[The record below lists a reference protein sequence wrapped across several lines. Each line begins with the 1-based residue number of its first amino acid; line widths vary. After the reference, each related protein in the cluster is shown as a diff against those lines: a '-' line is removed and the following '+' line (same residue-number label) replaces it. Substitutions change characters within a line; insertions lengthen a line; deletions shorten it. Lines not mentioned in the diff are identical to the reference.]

1 MKFLKTNK
9 NNMSLKK
16 MNKKYLKL
24 ISSSF
29 DFAPQQYKYGIVYT
43 FYSDK
48 FNSIEVGFAENNT
61 ILQNKLLQG
70 DSILLDK
77 RRGKQQDLNLLIKTL
92 NELDIKFMSKLNFR
106 YSNTL
111 IRHLSTLGW
120 PVGRSLYKERKIKKE
135 LSIA

>member
-1 MKFLKTNK
+1 
-9 NNMSLKK
+9 MSLKK
-16 MNKKYLKL
+16 MNKEYCKL
-24 ISSSF
+24 ISLSF
-29 DFAPQQYKYGIVYT
+29 NFAPQQSKYGIVYT
-43 FYSDK
+43 LYSDK

-120 PVGRSLYKERKIKKE
+120 PVGRSLYKQRKIKKE